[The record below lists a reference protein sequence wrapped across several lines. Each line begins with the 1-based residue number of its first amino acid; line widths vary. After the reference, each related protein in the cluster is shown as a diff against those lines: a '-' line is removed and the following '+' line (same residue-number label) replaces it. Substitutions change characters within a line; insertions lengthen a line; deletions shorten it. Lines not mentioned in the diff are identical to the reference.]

1 MKSIVT
7 IIFGLTLVL
16 FMSCSSSEKN
26 NTVKEKTEKAPLSEY
41 DKIKENATV
50 IGKWSS
56 DLMGRVEF
64 YEKEGKY
71 YQVMVVEPYEP
82 VIRVVIKEENMFY
95 DPNNERKEFFVIDSD
110 KLSYGENGKMMDPSL
125 IGEFIHV
132 MK

>member
-1 MKSIVT
+1 
-7 IIFGLTLVL
+7 
-16 FMSCSSSEKN
+16 
-26 NTVKEKTEKAPLSEY
+26 
-41 DKIKENATV
+41 
-50 IGKWSS
+50 
-56 DLMGRVEF
+56 
-64 YEKEGKY
+64 
-71 YQVMVVEPYEP
+71 MVVEPYEP